1 MKPFIVSKIIDDT
14 NAITYKTIP
23 KVLDKLNMSTEHFQ
37 IVREGMRGVVTLGS
51 AKMLSN
57 LTEMKVAG
65 KTGSPQ
71 IEFGRKTNAFF
82 VAFAP
87 YENPEVLILV
97 LLEEP
102 PEGSV
107 AAIPVVDQLMR

>member
-1 MKPFIVSKIIDDT
+1 MKPFIVSKITDEK
-14 NAITYKTIP
+14 NAIVYNTESKIL
-23 KVLDKLNMSTEHFQ
+23 KSLDMSLENFE
-37 IVREGMRGVVTLGS
+37 IVKEGMRGVVTLGS
-51 AKMLSN
+51 AKMLNN
-57 LTEMKVAG
+57 LTDMKVAG

-71 IEFGRKTNAFF
+71 IESGRKTNAFF